1 MTKRKSPS
9 TLKKRGPKKTK
20 PLTAQ
25 QQATV
30 NAFLN
35 PACKSPTAA
44 VRAGYPKANNWAAP
58 YLSKFVKEFFQ
69 KPNILDE
76 IHRQREK
83 LQASMRRRYTL
94 TAERILDE
102 MRCLALARATD
113 VMQYER
119 VEDRWGRVSYRMDMS
134 DFESLTEESKA
145 AIKKMKVR
153 ATSRDVAETYTA
165 AELRAILEEMEEG
178 GREDVELRRKMRV
191 QEIEIEMY
199 DKQSALKDL
208 GKYFNLFVEK
218 IEVEH
223 TGTVEHVHTRDEW
236 RAMFAEM
243 TPEERLEY
251 ARERCR
257 ELLCEGKDVTG
268 ETT

>member
-1 MTKRKSPS
+1 MTKRKAPS
-9 TLKKRGPKKTK
+9 ALKKRGPKPTR

-30 NAFLN
+30 MAFLN

-44 VRAGYPKANNWAAP
+44 VRVGYPKSNNWNP
-58 YLSKFVKEFFQ
+58 STLSTFVKDFFN
-69 KPNILDE
+69 KPHILHE
-76 IHRQREK
+76 IERQREK
-83 LQASMRRRYTL
+83 IQARMRRRYEL

-119 VEDRWGRVSYRMDMS
+119 VVGRWGRVSYKMDMA

-145 AIKKMKVR
+145 SIKKMKVR
-153 ATSRDVAETYTA
+153 ATSREVVETYTA
-165 AELRAILEEMEEG
+165 DELRTILEEMETD
-178 GREDVELRRKMRV
+178 GREDVELRKKMKV

-223 TGTVEHVHTRDEW
+223 SGTVQHVHTRDEW

-243 TPEERLEY
+243 TAEERLEY
-251 ARERCR
+251 ARGRQK
-257 ELLCEGKDVTG
+257 ELMCAAKEVDDA
-268 ETT
+268 